1 MRSWSTVLDSLF
13 LSLPLPW
20 RLLVIAALMLLMAL
34 VAMRKRFLSAGGTA
48 AAVILGFI
56 VMYLGAVSAIVMLIF
71 FFLSCSILGR
81 LQKDDGISAKG
92 SRRRDMMQVVANGLP
107 AAMALLAARFSS
119 NPDIFLAAFAAAI
132 AEAEADTFSGEI
144 GRLSHS
150 DPVSIITFTK
160 VPKGISGG
168 VSVLGFLA
176 GMGGSLL
183 IALLFMGTWGCTFPR
198 LLIVAASGF
207 LGSVFDSFLGASIQV
222 RFRRK
227 DGSITEREYEGGE
240 RNERVRGIRWI
251 DNDAVNF
258 LSGSFAAMLASV
270 MVLI

>member
-13 LSLPLPW
+13 LSLPLLW

-183 IALLFMGTWGCTFPR
+183 IALLVIAAVSFGIGINALVGTEAG
-198 LLIVAASGF
+198 LQEISA
-207 LGSVFDSFLGASIQV
+207 
-222 RFRRK
+222 
-227 DGSITEREYEGGE
+227 
-240 RNERVRGIRWI
+240 
-251 DNDAVNF
+251 
-258 LSGSFAAMLASV
+258 LSGEMNCSEDFTFYYNLGYGELNATDERRAVRSAYSQACTDAMTPTAGISAALFCS
-270 MVLI
+270 LCFS